1 MHVVSELCVAS
12 ILLQHNTS
20 QHFGKEVE
28 VLICSAARPFPCCGC
43 LIWEVM
49 IIFDIAAVLGREM
62 VCEIQHIMRCIMSVQ
77 MELQS
82 LSSLKMLKLR
92 YDVCIC

>member
-12 ILLQHNTS
+12 ILLQHYTS

-28 VLICSAARPFPCCGC
+28 VLICSAARPFPCGC

-62 VCEIQHIMRCIMSVQ
+62 VCEIQHIMTRIMAVQ

-82 LSSLKMLKLR
+82 LSSLDMLELR